1 MRLQWNNK
9 HFNVFLP
16 VSGIDEDDLSTE
28 EPSSAP
34 IEDMPPLEGD
44 EDATRMEEVD

>member
-1 MRLQWNNK
+1 MHAIAMENM
-9 HFNVFLP
+9 FFLP
-16 VSGIDEDDLSTE
+16 VSGIDEDDVSPE

-44 EDATRMEEVD
+44 EDTTRMEEVD